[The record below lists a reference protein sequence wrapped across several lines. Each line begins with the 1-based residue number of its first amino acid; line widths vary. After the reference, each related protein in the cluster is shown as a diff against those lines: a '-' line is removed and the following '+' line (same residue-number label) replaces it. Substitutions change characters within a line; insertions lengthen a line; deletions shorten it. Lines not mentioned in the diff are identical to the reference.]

1 MIRPFDPVAV
11 ERDMK
16 AKKFKT
22 RELEN
27 AVRQALDPSLLE
39 EEEQE
44 DEEEEEE
51 DEEEEEEEV
60 VTTTTK
66 KTTRGRSKASSTAK
80 NASAA
85 AKKKTAPKRSKS
97 RSKDEEEEEVESS
110 PAKAK
115 RRSRK
120 LEESDKDAIH
130 ETDTGRKKRVSWGV
144 VCAAY
149 TRVCGRDGRGSVC
162 HAKTYLVDFFFSFF
176 QRKSVSSSD
185 KEEGRVSPAASQ
197 RNTSGE
203 PEKPKDEASEYDK
216 ERMRMY
222 RLRHKLQKLVYQ
234 KKPVSGWKQGRQ
246 VIKESLMAL
255 R

>member
-1 MIRPFDPVAV
+1 MEQVSLIGCDSGFFGPEMIRPFDPVAV

-44 DEEEEEE
+44 EDEDE

-60 VTTTTK
+60 ITK
-66 KTTRGRSKASSTAK
+66 KTTRARSKSSTAK
-80 NASAA
+80 STNAG
-85 AKKKTAPKRSKS
+85 KKKTTPKQSKS
-97 RSKDEEEEEVESS
+97 RSKDEEDEQVESS

-130 ETDTGRKKRVSWGV
+130 ETDVGRKKRVCCCAYAYLWLSW
-144 VCAAY
+144 AWEY
-149 TRVCGRDGRGSVC
+149 VC
-162 HAKTYLVDFFFSFF
+162 HAKKTYLVDSFLF

-197 RNTSGE
+197 RHSSE
-203 PEKPKDEASEYDK
+203 SEKPKDEATEYDK

-234 KKPVSGWKQGRQ
+234 KKPVSTR
-246 VIKESLMAL
+246 ISSD